1 MSLSLTDSFEVYHAN
16 SAFGSSTAKLAV
28 KSLMLCHDR
37 MTGIDTIPNHPHF
50 QIGSIIHL
58 AVLEPEKFKA
68 QVVSEGPIN
77 DKTGKP
83 YGRDT
88 QKFSDWQAAN
98 PDKMVVEPWI
108 HTLLK
113 RMPAEVKELLKTGV
127 AEASIY
133 QTAACGLPVKC
144 RPDHLDGTVITHLKT
159 CVDVDRLE
167 RDIEKFEYWFASS
180 WYNTVMLLETGKKHS
195 SQFVF
200 AEKKPPFRW
209 RIVKKIDADYAM
221 YADEVVA
228 KTIGKLQVASVSGDW
243 ADHDEIEVMVSRPD
257 WMGDEIDEDEEVAE

>member
-1 MSLSLTDSFEVYHAN
+1 MSIHLDHTFDQYH
-16 SAFGSSTAKLAV
+16 SDPSFGSSTAKLAT
-28 KSLMLCHDR
+28 KSLQLVRDR
-37 MTGIDTIPNHPHF
+37 LDGIDTVPDRPHF

-58 AVLEPEKFKA
+58 AVLEPAKFA
-68 QVVSEGPIN
+68 ACVVSDGPIN

-108 HTLLK
+108 HTLLA
-113 RMPAEVKELLKTGV
+113 RMPAEVKEILKTGV

-144 RPDHLDGTVITHLKT
+144 RPDHLVDTAIWHLKT
-159 CVDVDRLE
+159 CLDIDRLE
-167 RDIEKFEYWFASS
+167 RDIQKFEYWFADS
-180 WYNTVMLLETGKKHS
+180 WYRAVMLLETGKKHQS
-195 SQFVF
+195 GFIF

-209 RIVKKIDADYAM
+209 RIAKIDADYAM
-221 YADEVVA
+221 YGDEVVA
-228 KTIGKLQVASVSGDW
+228 KTIGRLQVASVSGDW
-243 ADHDEIEVMVSRPD
+243 QDHDEISVMVSRPD
-257 WMGDEIDEDEEVAE
+257 WMGDEIDEYEETNKE